1 MELEKQFY
9 PYADDVYYP
18 KETTVTYLVEIT
30 DNFAIGFAEWMHSNT
45 IYNGTEYYSV
55 IGHIGHHK
63 LDKLLQIYKSKL

>member
-30 DNFAIGFAEWMHSNT
+30 DNFAIGFAEWLSENKFTMFG
-45 IYNGTEYYSV
+45 NGIWLSCLGNPYSSEE
-55 IGHIGHHK
+55 I
-63 LDKLLQIYKSKL
+63 LQIYKSQL